1 MFVSKTCLNGFSPTL
16 QKAAVS
22 VLTWIDLFVYLQ
34 WPGVLCGY
42 NTTRPTNMRLPFC
55 VCYPHIWAKVFS
67 LPFQKDDGAIAA
79 FLALQKSAIF
89 SQGDRHCFLYQWF
102 CEHFRYTGIASNFRG
117 SSQAC
122 SGLVQR
128 YLEHLLGTVRPH
140 VSGSSKFRYRLARRF
155 SPSTFGFL
163 AICLGEKAW
172 IQAVE
177 WHDIVTTRPNANGF
191 RPRRRVKNTVRFR
204 PFPEQRCMAEGQD
217 SKGHQDLLQYRLNR
231 LEASFSSRAICNNAP
246 RQHSHILLMPF
257 GRAYAWRLRQLFA
270 LHATF
275 GPLNIYAREESDLL
289 ALWFACRSPAVSWPS
304 LQRSWNMPFLL
315 PALNSLRLKLPKQ
328 GQRGMFTRRIRA
340 YLHWKGLPTS
350 KLRFS
355 ALDAPSVGF
364 VKRMVYKVLDGA
376 QGWSAAEKR
385 WLKSQVCVTQGRRLT
400 FKNSW
405 NHQKVAE
412 GAHLEQIRSAPRRVL
427 SQILNGTGFLRPS
440 KNWDVA
446 RRFSL
451 CERKSRVTAAIRSGF
466 ADAGVNMRFL
476 PSIPDVVDVHASSHA
491 AFLIEAQRLQQT
503 DHVYKSYTK
512 DLEHH
517 LKRSAVVPDDKSK
530 RTAWVM
536 SRFAYQVL
544 CLVFVVF
551 SSSWSFVSFSRRTA
565 NELLL
570 ERMKSVLPR
579 HVADQLG
586 LLSNP
591 WVLPYCYVTIKEKC
605 WWNGTLAARVCSKWG
620 HSCVR
625 KICAYAAWPKKHAW
639 RLYNK
644 SLVFLSKTFAP
655 GFATWGLFDASHRL
669 FTGIR
674 KLSRPRSS
682 VPRCCIRCHGSCPG
696 LNVIVADA
704 GQFFEEVKSETA
716 CRAACSLV
724 LQAKQKGWRT
734 VGLCRKKK
742 TKPFLSTA
750 SSALRGRIRFL
761 EIDDIFQV
769 FVSAMSVSMVSIG
782 HAVAS
787 MTGLPIGGLLSQ
799 AAASTVLGREEEVWL
814 RSHHYRRL
822 QGYQSVQNDW
832 ACTCLQLRYV
842 DDVIFASYVFCRGCL
857 IDMIP
862 LIYVEKFDVS
872 PESDEQCWLDMVIDL
887 TTGLIRPKAF
897 SITLPPQWG
906 VQRQFLR
913 PIVIN
918 VIART
923 LATSF
928 NTTLAHVHLSSW
940 LLNVLKAG
948 WSLRAVSSAL
958 HTIHKKP
965 FAPTLRFLK
974 RLIRSPS
981 FKELL

>member
-1 MFVSKTCLNGFSPTL
+1 
-16 QKAAVS
+16 
-22 VLTWIDLFVYLQ
+22 
-34 WPGVLCGY
+34 
-42 NTTRPTNMRLPFC
+42 
-55 VCYPHIWAKVFS
+55 
-67 LPFQKDDGAIAA
+67 
-79 FLALQKSAIF
+79 
-89 SQGDRHCFLYQWF
+89 
-102 CEHFRYTGIASNFRG
+102 
-117 SSQAC
+117 
-122 SGLVQR
+122 
-128 YLEHLLGTVRPH
+128 
-140 VSGSSKFRYRLARRF
+140 
-155 SPSTFGFL
+155 
-163 AICLGEKAW
+163 
-172 IQAVE
+172 
-177 WHDIVTTRPNANGF
+177 
-191 RPRRRVKNTVRFR
+191 
-204 PFPEQRCMAEGQD
+204 
-217 SKGHQDLLQYRLNR
+217 
-231 LEASFSSRAICNNAP
+231 
-246 RQHSHILLMPF
+246 
-257 GRAYAWRLRQLFA
+257 
-270 LHATF
+270 
-275 GPLNIYAREESDLL
+275 
-289 ALWFACRSPAVSWPS
+289 
-304 LQRSWNMPFLL
+304 MPFLL

-674 KLSRPRSS
+674 KLSR
-682 VPRCCIRCHGSCPG
+682 HGVLCP
-696 LNVIVADA
+696 
-704 GQFFEEVKSETA
+704 
-716 CRAACSLV
+716 RAAFGVMGAVQGLTSSSLM
-724 LQAKQKGWRT
+724 L
-734 VGLCRKKK
+734 
-742 TKPFLSTA
+742 
-750 SSALRGRIRFL
+750 
-761 EIDDIFQV
+761 
-769 FVSAMSVSMVSIG
+769 VS
-782 HAVAS
+782 
-787 MTGLPIGGLLSQ
+787 
-799 AAASTVLGREEEVWL
+799 
-814 RSHHYRRL
+814 
-822 QGYQSVQNDW
+822 
-832 ACTCLQLRYV
+832 
-842 DDVIFASYVFCRGCL
+842 
-857 IDMIP
+857 
-862 LIYVEKFDVS
+862 
-872 PESDEQCWLDMVIDL
+872 
-887 TTGLIRPKAF
+887 F
-897 SITLPPQWG
+897 S
-906 VQRQFLR
+906 
-913 PIVIN
+913 
-918 VIART
+918 
-923 LATSF
+923 
-928 NTTLAHVHLSSW
+928 
-940 LLNVLKAG
+940 
-948 WSLRAVSSAL
+948 
-958 HTIHKKP
+958 
-965 FAPTLRFLK
+965 K
-974 RLIRSPS
+974 R
-981 FKELL
+981 